1 MTSQIPQSQHHVAD
15 LLPAYV
21 NGKLD
26 RQHTEQ
32 VQRHLLNCKA
42 CQVELANWQ
51 AVREAA
57 QFTLTATPQPST
69 NILERAWEKIEAL
82 PQSSPSPSAWS
93 TISSAILHLW
103 LVFKRQVHLIH
114 RSIWAVPP
122 LLLLFGCGL
131 GLFAIARSISH
142 LQQVETILALITTV
156 SAAVG
161 VAFIYGVDNDAA
173 IELTL
178 STPTSIRIVMLSRL
192 VLVVGYNFIVAVC
205 ASTCMAL
212 LSRGSVWDI
221 MQLWLGPMLLFS
233 SMTLALSLLLGS
245 WFAILVTFMLEVT
258 QTILSSFTS
267 HISHVEVLRFTPP
280 DIWQTTPTMVFLALL
295 IIVFA
300 VIYAPRQPRLSS

>member
-15 LLPAYV
+15 LLPTYV

-26 RQHTEQ
+26 RQHTKQ
-32 VQRHLLNCKA
+32 VQRHLLNCEA
-42 CQVELANWQ
+42 CQAELANWQ
-51 AVREAA
+51 AMREAA
-57 QFTLTATPQPST
+57 QFTLAATPQPST
-69 NILERAWEKIEAL
+69 NILERAWEKIDAL
-82 PQSSPSPSAWS
+82 PQPSPSPGSVMGK
-93 TISSAILHLW
+93 AIFHLW
-103 LVFKRQVHLIH
+103 LIFKGQVRLIH
-114 RSIWAVPP
+114 KSIWAVPP

-131 GLFAIARSISH
+131 GLFAIAGSISH
-142 LQQVETILALITTV
+142 LQQVETVLALMTTV

-178 STPTSIRIVMLSRL
+178 STPTSIRIVMLCRL

-245 WFAILVTFMLEVT
+245 WFAIIVTFMLEVT
-258 QTILSSFTS
+258 QTILSSFTR
-267 HISHVEVLRFTPP
+267 HVSVLRITPPP

-295 IIVFA
+295 IIAFA
-300 VIYAPRQPRLSS
+300 VIYAPRQPRLSN

>member
-32 VQRHLLNCKA
+32 VQRHLLNCHA
-42 CQVELANWQ
+42 CQAELANWQ
-51 AVREAA
+51 ALREAA
-57 QFTLTATPQPST
+57 QFTLIATPQPST
-69 NILERAWEKIEAL
+69 NILERAWEKIDAL
-82 PQSSPSPSAWS
+82 PQPSPPAWS
-93 TISSAILHLW
+93 TMSSAILHLW
-103 LVFKRQVHLIH
+103 LVFKSQVHLIH
-114 RSIWAVPP
+114 RSIWVVPP

-131 GLFAIARSISH
+131 GLLAIARSISH

-192 VLVVGYNFIVAVC
+192 VLVVGYNFIAAAC
-205 ASTCMAL
+205 ASACIAL

-221 MQLWLGPMLLFS
+221 MQLWLGPMLLLS

-245 WFAILVTFMLEVT
+245 WFAIIVTFMLEVT
-258 QTILSSFTS
+258 QTILSSFS
-267 HISHVEVLRFTPP
+267 RHISHVEVLRITPP
-280 DIWQTTPTMVFLALL
+280 GIWQTTPTMVFLALL
-295 IIVFA
+295 IIVLA

>member
-1 MTSQIPQSQHHVAD
+1 MTSQIQKSHTNFAD

-21 NGKLD
+21 NRKLD
-26 RQHTEQ
+26 RQHTQE

-51 AVREAA
+51 ALREAA
-57 QFTLTATPQPST
+57 QYTLTATPQPST
-69 NILERAWEKIEAL
+69 NSLERAWEKIEAL
-82 PQSSPSPSAWS
+82 PQSSPSPESVMGR
-93 TISSAILHLW
+93 AILHLW
-103 LVFKRQVHLIH
+103 LIFKGQVRLIH

-178 STPTSIRIVMLSRL
+178 STPTSIRIVMLRRR
-192 VLVVGYNFIVAVC
+192 VL
-205 ASTCMAL
+205 
-212 LSRGSVWDI
+212 
-221 MQLWLGPMLLFS
+221 
-233 SMTLALSLLLGS
+233 
-245 WFAILVTFMLEVT
+245 
-258 QTILSSFTS
+258 
-267 HISHVEVLRFTPP
+267 
-280 DIWQTTPTMVFLALL
+280 
-295 IIVFA
+295 
-300 VIYAPRQPRLSS
+300 